1 MSFLGFIILFVF
13 NGFLETTAEPMPT
26 TTPKTIKTT
35 STTTKPSTEPTT
47 VQRDLVLRIRR
58 DSEDEDYKYIKPES
72 LDPKNF
78 VICDGECKDEG
89 FWALIGELNNSFK
102 PFLTIFSFWSWWRPC
117 FDFLHNWL
125 MRFTARTN
133 YTWNYQHNNLART
146 HWWIPLCW
154 HRRYSR
160 LGICWRMCRWCW
172 CYHNYHQRWYM
183 HEK

>member
-26 TTPKTIKTT
+26 TTKPMP
-35 STTTKPSTEPTT
+35 TTTKPSTEPPT

-89 FWALIGELNNSFK
+89 FWALIGEFN
-102 PFLTIFSFWSWWRPC
+102 FLQAIS
-117 FDFLHNWL
+117 
-125 MRFTARTN
+125 
-133 YTWNYQHNNLART
+133 
-146 HWWIPLCW
+146 
-154 HRRYSR
+154 
-160 LGICWRMCRWCW
+160 
-172 CYHNYHQRWYM
+172 
-183 HEK
+183 